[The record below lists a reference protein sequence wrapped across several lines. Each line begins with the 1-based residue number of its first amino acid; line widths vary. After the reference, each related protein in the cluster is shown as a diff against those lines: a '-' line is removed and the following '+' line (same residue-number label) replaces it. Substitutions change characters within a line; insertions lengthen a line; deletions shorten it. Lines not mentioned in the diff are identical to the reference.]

1 MSEVKR
7 IIGMPW
13 YSREDHPRILD
24 IMVDADELHN
34 SFDEFLAA
42 AERGERDL
50 QRQGHTV
57 IRAIIKPDEF
67 LVWCRE
73 KGLRPDAYARSEF
86 AAVIAARQIKQ

>member
-13 YSREDHPRILD
+13 YTREDHLPILE
-24 IMVDADELHN
+24 IMVDADELRD

-42 AERGERDL
+42 AELGERDL

-57 IRAIIKPDEF
+57 VRAIIKSNEF
-67 LVWCRE
+67 LVWYRE
-73 KGLRPDAYARSEF
+73 KGLQPDAYARSEF

>member
-1 MSEVKR
+1 MSDVKR

-13 YSREDHPRILD
+13 YTREDHPRILE
-24 IMVDADELHN
+24 IMVDA
-34 SFDEFLAA
+34 DEFLAA